1 MSEIE
6 KKRVKIDKNWKLESQ
21 GPDWKGPVLM
31 HTLNVFFFVKKE
43 SCLIRKVAK
52 GKEEEEK

>member
-1 MSEIE
+1 VKLR
-6 KKRVKIDKNWKLESQ
+6 KKWVKIDKNLKIRKPGTRL
-21 GPDWKGPVLM
+21 KRTVLM
-31 HTLNVFFFVKKE
+31 HTLNVFFLVKKE